1 MAINIKT
8 KTSTFWVIEINF
20 SNYNT
25 IISII
30 QNNKTDIDN
39 NNNNYQL

>member
-1 MAINIKT
+1 MAINIK
-8 KTSTFWVIEINF
+8 KKSTFWVKKINF

-25 IISII
+25 TISII